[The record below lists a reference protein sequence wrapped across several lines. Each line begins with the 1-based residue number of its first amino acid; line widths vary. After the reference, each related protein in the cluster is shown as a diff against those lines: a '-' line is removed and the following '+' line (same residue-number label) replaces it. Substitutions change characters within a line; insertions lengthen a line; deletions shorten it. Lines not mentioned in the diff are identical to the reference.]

1 MPSRPELVRSSL
13 QRAGDA
19 NHKAHISFE
28 LSLLLAEQTE
38 YFEKTALVGPTPEEI
53 QQFEYTGQRI
63 RDLFAELERRNKA
76 A

>member
-1 MPSRPELVRSSL
+1 MR
-13 QRAGDA
+13 DA
-19 NHKAHISFE
+19 NYKAHISFE

-38 YFEKTALVGPTPEEI
+38 YFEKTAVAEPTPEEL

-63 RDLFAELERRNKA
+63 RELFAELEQLRKA